1 MSKLTVPLIIR
12 GRVIEEGE
20 LEFGGRN
27 GAASFLTPDL
37 RRHLADLPLAR
48 PAAIAD
54 LYSLTFEDILDYL
67 DRLAERLT
75 LANPHLRKAFDLS
88 VETSG
93 LTPELLR
100 TAYDTLGSYF
110 ERSYVRQHADILIGI
125 PFLEGWVD
133 IRTDQGYVAAVRAFG
148 ARAVHIVAGNAPGVC
163 AISLMR
169 SFITRGDAI
178 IKTPSNDPM
187 TAAAIAQTMIDLAPD
202 HPMTR
207 HLSVAYW
214 KGGDREIEERLYDP
228 RHIEK
233 LIAWGGLASVRHIT
247 QYVQPGIDLITLD
260 PKLSST
266 IIGRAAFVNEATML
280 ATAERL
286 ALDIGVYNQEACLNA
301 RVVYIQSGVDAA
313 GLARA
318 RRFGELVF
326 DALQR
331 LPSELS
337 TPAKRLNP
345 PLAEELEGL
354 RYAGDAFT
362 LIGGD
367 RRGGVIVSNLAEP
380 VDFAPLLANRVANLV
395 PIEDLDTAVRAV
407 NAYTQTI
414 GVYPDALL
422 DELRDVLAFHGA
434 QRLVSLG
441 YATRRVVAGPS
452 DGLEPARRMCKWI
465 LEERYDPALPAAAI
479 GDWGGR
485 GLGIDR
491 SAVEGSKS

>member
-1 MSKLTVPLIIR
+1 MPAPTVPLIIR
-12 GRVIEEGE
+12 GRIIEDGE
-20 LEFGGRN
+20 VEFGGRR
-27 GAASFLTPDL
+27 GAASFRAPDL
-37 RRHLADLPLAR
+37 RRHLADLPLPR
-48 PAAIAD
+48 PEAIAD
-54 LYSLTFEDILDYL
+54 LHALSFEDILAYL

-75 LANPHLRKAFDLS
+75 LANPYLGEAFDLS

-93 LTPELLR
+93 LTPELLK
-100 TAYDTLGSYF
+100 TAYDTLGTFF

-133 IRTDQGYVAAVRAFG
+133 IRTARGYVAAVRAFG
-148 ARAVHIVAGNAPGVC
+148 ARAVHIIAGNSPGVC

-169 SFITRGDAI
+169 SFITRSDTI

-187 TAAAIAQTMIDLAPD
+187 TASAIARTMIDMAPD

-214 KGGDREIEERLYDP
+214 KGGDQAIEDRLYSP

-233 LIAWGGLASVRHIT
+233 LIAWGGLASVKHIT
-247 QYVQPGIDLITLD
+247 QYIQPGIDLITLD

-266 IIGRAAFVNEATML
+266 IIGQAAFADEATM
-280 ATAERL
+280 AEVAGRL
-286 ALDIGVYNQEACLNA
+286 ALDIGVHNQEACLNA
-301 RVVYIQSGVDAA
+301 RVVYIQSGIDAA

-326 DALQR
+326 EAMQR
-331 LPSELS
+331 LPSALS
-337 TPAKRLNP
+337 TPARQLNP
-345 PLAEELEGL
+345 ALAEEMEGL
-354 RYAGDAFT
+354 RYAGEAFT

-380 VDFAPLLANRVANLV
+380 VDFASLLANRVANLV
-395 PIEDLDTAVRAV
+395 PIENLDTAVRAV

-422 DELRDVLAFHGA
+422 GELRDALAFHGA

-465 LEERYDPALPAAAI
+465 LQERYDPALEPA
-479 GDWGGR
+479 
-485 GLGIDR
+485 LPK
-491 SAVEGSKS
+491 AVA

>member
-1 MSKLTVPLIIR
+1 MAKPMVPLVIR
-12 GRVIEEGE
+12 GRVIEEEGV
-20 LEFGGRN
+20 EFGDRSG
-27 GAASFLTPDL
+27 GAGFLAPDV

-54 LYSLTFEDILDYL
+54 LYALSFDDILDYL
-67 DRLAERLT
+67 DRLADRLT
-75 LANPHLRKAFDLS
+75 LSNPHLQRAFDVS
-88 VETSG
+88 METSG
-93 LTPELLR
+93 LTPEVLR
-100 TAYDTLGSYF
+100 TAYDTLGSFF

-133 IRTDQGYVAAVRAFG
+133 IRTDKGYVAAVRAFG
-148 ARAVHIVAGNAPGVC
+148 ARAVHIVAGNTPAVC

-169 SFITRGDAI
+169 SFITRSDAI

-187 TAAAIAQTMIDLAPD
+187 TAAAIALTMVDMAPE

-214 KGGDREIEERLYDP
+214 KGGDREIEDWLYDP

-266 IIGRAAFVNEATML
+266 IIGQAAFADEATM
-280 ATAERL
+280 ADTAERL

-301 RVVYIQSGVDAA
+301 RVVYIQSGVDPA

-331 LPSELS
+331 LPSALS

-345 PLAEELEGL
+345 PLADELKGL
-354 RYAGDAFT
+354 SYAGDAFT

-367 RRGGVIVSNLAEP
+367 RRGGVIVSNIGEP
-380 VDFAPLLANRVANLV
+380 VDFAPLLANRIANLV
-395 PIEDLDTAVRAV
+395 PIESLDTAVRAV

-414 GVYPDALL
+414 GVYPDTLL
-422 DELRDVLAFHGA
+422 GELRDALALHGA

-452 DGLEPARRMCKWI
+452 DGLEPARRMCRWI
-465 LEERYDPALPAAAI
+465 LQERYDPALEPA
-479 GDWGGR
+479 
-485 GLGIDR
+485 LPK
-491 SAVEGSKS
+491 AVA

>member
-1 MSKLTVPLIIR
+1 MPAPTVPLIIR
-12 GRVIEEGE
+12 GRIIEDGE
-20 LEFGGRN
+20 IEFGGRR
-27 GAASFLTPDL
+27 GAASFRAPDL
-37 RRHLADLPLAR
+37 RRHLADLPLPR
-48 PAAIAD
+48 PEAIAD
-54 LYSLTFEDILDYL
+54 LYTLSFEDILAYL

-75 LANPHLRKAFDLS
+75 LANPYLREAFDLS

-93 LTPELLR
+93 LTPELLK
-100 TAYDTLGSYF
+100 TAYDMLGTFF

-133 IRTDQGYVAAVRAFG
+133 IRTDRGYVAAVRAFG
-148 ARAVHIVAGNAPGVC
+148 ARAVHIIAGNSPGVC

-169 SFITRGDAI
+169 SFITRSDTI

-187 TAAAIAQTMIDLAPD
+187 TASAIARTMIDMAPD

-214 KGGDREIEERLYDP
+214 KGGDQAVEDRLYSP

-233 LIAWGGLASVRHIT
+233 LVAWGGLASVKHIT
-247 QYVQPGIDLITLD
+247 QYIQPGIDLITLD

-266 IIGRAAFVNEATML
+266 IIGQAAFADEATMEEV
-280 ATAERL
+280 AGRL
-286 ALDIGVYNQEACLNA
+286 ALDIGVHNQEACLNA
-301 RVVYIQSGVDAA
+301 RVVYIQSGIDAA

-326 DALQR
+326 EAIQR
-331 LPSELS
+331 LPSALS
-337 TPAKRLNP
+337 TPARQLNP
-345 PLAEELEGL
+345 ALAEEMEGL
-354 RYAGDAFT
+354 RYAGEAFT

-395 PIEDLDTAVRAV
+395 PIEHLDTAVRAV

-414 GVYPDALL
+414 GVYPDILL
-422 DELRDVLAFHGA
+422 GELRDILAFHGA

-465 LEERYDPALPAAAI
+465 LQERYDPALEPALPKTVA
-479 GDWGGR
+479 
-485 GLGIDR
+485 
-491 SAVEGSKS
+491 